1 MLIQA
6 PNYYR
11 PPGWDEFDKRATIAG
26 TTPYFSRAA
35 DVNRFGAR
43 YRLARAFKG
52 LDLDGYSI
60 ETKIG
65 YEALTKVTLHW
76 SAFEQLKK
84 SINMEDTRELVK
96 NYNFSILANN
106 IRKLDADGSFF
117 KFLKK
122 HLSNNSQAQSLS
134 DFIEGK
140 NDNLLLLSKFI
151 RHIFLHGPL
160 SANVSGNSPLVV
172 REICDLLSDLLVTIM
187 NKEFKKCV
195 DSLVLAYP

>member
-52 LDLDGYSI
+52 LDLDGYSV

-96 NYNFSILANN
+96 DYNFSILAKNLRAIDIN
-106 IRKLDADGSFF
+106 PLVSMIAIGKYSQVLQSLQLATDDIN
-117 KFLKK
+117 LY
-122 HLSNNSQAQSLS
+122 LSNN
-134 DFIEGK
+134 I
-140 NDNLLLLSKFI
+140 
-151 RHIFLHGPL
+151 
-160 SANVSGNSPLVV
+160 
-172 REICDLLSDLLVTIM
+172 
-187 NKEFKKCV
+187 
-195 DSLVLAYP
+195 